1 MGSRTRRKKVRHGTS
16 TSFSLRTTKTW
27 IKSWSDS
34 PPPLF
39 EFLVIYNI
47 INDGGSIFQSRNM
60 SPFNL
65 SFQSPLLPVEISADA
80 FFTSSFTYP
89 EGESVQVN
97 TNYKACI
104 FSLPHLT
111 CTHLEFKLLIINELL
126 SAQCFTICYFNSKL
140 LPHFC
145 QPVIPVE
152 MSDDP
157 QSSLEEKWIHIM
169 DEFPFILRVLDDR
182 LLSRSDIIWS

>member
-1 MGSRTRRKKVRHGTS
+1 MWFLPFLHAE
-16 TSFSLRTTKTW
+16 SLRFLKIRLLIW
-27 IKSWSDS
+27 EAGHGERRLDMERRRRSHSAPPRLESKVDRIR

-157 QSSLEEKWIHIM
+157 QSSLEEK
-169 DEFPFILRVLDDR
+169 
-182 LLSRSDIIWS
+182 